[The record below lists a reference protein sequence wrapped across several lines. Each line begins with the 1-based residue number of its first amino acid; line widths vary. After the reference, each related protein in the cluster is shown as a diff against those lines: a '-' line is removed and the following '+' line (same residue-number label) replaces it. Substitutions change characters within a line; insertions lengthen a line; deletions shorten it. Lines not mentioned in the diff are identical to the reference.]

1 MRSLRAFTALACLL
15 LLGTVWLLPLPAA
28 TRLGIT
34 VVLVLCGV
42 FVLVDSTG
50 KGRTFAAI
58 TVALLVLYLGVTAQ
72 RGVLLVRGDG
82 GIPGILL
89 GVGMIL
95 LPALGAWALVREVL
109 FGVRVQRLGQR
120 LGEEGGLPE
129 QPPRTASGRI
139 DREAADAAF
148 PARRAE
154 VEEAPQDWRTWFRLA
169 LAYDA
174 AGDRKR
180 ARRAMR
186 DAVALDR
193 GRPAHHLADGEG

>member
-1 MRSLRAFTALACLL
+1 ILWKQL
-15 LLGTVWLLPLPAA
+15 VEDPAS
-28 TRLGIT
+28 TGIT
-34 VVLVLCGV
+34 G
-42 FVLVDSTG
+42 
-50 KGRTFAAI
+50 
-58 TVALLVLYLGVTAQ
+58 LY
-72 RGVLLVRGDG
+72 
-82 GIPGILL
+82 
-89 GVGMIL
+89 
-95 LPALGAWALVREVL
+95 
-109 FGVRVQRLGQR
+109 
-120 LGEEGGLPE
+120 
-129 QPPRTASGRI
+129 ASGRI

-154 VEEAPQDWRTWFRLA
+154 VEREPEDWRAWFRLA

>member
-34 VVLVLCGV
+34 VVFVLCGV

-72 RGVLLVRGDG
+72 RGVLLLRGDG

-120 LGEEGGLPE
+120 LGREGGLPD

-154 VEEAPQDWRTWFRLA
+154 VEREPEDWRAWFRLA